1 MQLSLI
7 IPCYNEADNL
17 ERLLQA
23 CAPHF
28 HKDDAEVILV
38 NNGSTDHSATILAEL
53 LPHHPYARSVEVPI
67 NQGYGFGILAG
78 LKVARGKYIGWT
90 HADLQTDPKDALQ
103 ALTVIKYQGDRAV
116 FIKGKRYGRQVTDLV
131 FTWGMSLFASVVMG
145 VWLWDINAQPNLFPR
160 SFFETWQQP
169 PHDFSLDL
177 YAYVMAKRQKLPVL
191 RFPVHFGQRLAGEAH
206 LNSLRAKL
214 RYTLRT
220 IRYSLSLRQR
230 WRQT

>member
-1 MQLSLI
+1 MKLSLV

-23 CAPHF
+23 CAPYF
-28 HKDDAEVILV
+28 HPNEAEVILV
-38 NNGSTDHSATILAEL
+38 NNGSTDASAALLDKL
-53 LPHHPYARSVEVPI
+53 LPHHPYARCVTVPI

-78 LKVARGKYIGWT
+78 LKEARGEYMGWT
-90 HADLQTDPKDALQ
+90 HADLQTDPKDALR
-103 ALTVIKYQGDRAV
+103 ALAILKQRGDSPV
-116 FIKGKRYGRQVTDLV
+116 FIKGKRYGRRMMDLV
-131 FTWGMSLFASVVMG
+131 FTWGMSMFASAVMG

-160 SFFETWQQP
+160 NFFETWQQP

-206 LNSLRAKL
+206 LNNLRAKL

-220 IRYSLSLRQR
+220 IRYSVGLRQR
-230 WRQT
+230 LREG